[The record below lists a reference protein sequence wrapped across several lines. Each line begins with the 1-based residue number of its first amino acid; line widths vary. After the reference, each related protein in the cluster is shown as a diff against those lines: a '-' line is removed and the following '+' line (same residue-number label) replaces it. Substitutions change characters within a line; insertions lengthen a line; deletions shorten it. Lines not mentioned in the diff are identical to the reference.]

1 MANCTV
7 GACVVATVDALA
19 VVGFTVVGAVD
30 GFTVVACVEAGLVGF
45 VEAASVGSLAAVSAV
60 AIFVILGLTRLLY
73 FRKIFSSS
81 SAFLLYFLQYE
92 YLHAH
97 TKNYSIIY

>member
-45 VEAASVGSLAAVSAV
+45 VAAASVGSLAAVSAV

-73 FRKIFSSS
+73 AVSEVDTAGALFCGVGAEKN
-81 SAFLLYFLQYE
+81 FLCLRCE
-92 YLHAH
+92 
-97 TKNYSIIY
+97 S

>member
-45 VEAASVGSLAAVSAV
+45 VAVASVGGLHRAHRRSPHLLRTGRGSQSRQPSAPRCWCCIV
-60 AIFVILGLTRLLY
+60 TLVI
-73 FRKIFSSS
+73 
-81 SAFLLYFLQYE
+81 AFLALG
-92 YLHAH
+92 
-97 TKNYSIIY
+97 

>member
-30 GFTVVACVEAGLVGF
+30 GFTVVACVEAGLVG
-45 VEAASVGSLAAVSAV
+45 
-60 AIFVILGLTRLLY
+60 LL
-73 FRKIFSSS
+73 
-81 SAFLLYFLQYE
+81 QQPP
-92 YLHAH
+92 
-97 TKNYSIIY
+97 

>member
-1 MANCTV
+1 M
-7 GACVVATVDALA
+7 ATVDALA

-45 VEAASVGSLAAVSAV
+45 VAAASVGSLVAVSAV

-73 FRKIFSSS
+73 AVSEVDTAGFFVCGVRAEIT
-81 SAFLLYFLQYE
+81 E
-92 YLHAH
+92 
-97 TKNYSIIY
+97 